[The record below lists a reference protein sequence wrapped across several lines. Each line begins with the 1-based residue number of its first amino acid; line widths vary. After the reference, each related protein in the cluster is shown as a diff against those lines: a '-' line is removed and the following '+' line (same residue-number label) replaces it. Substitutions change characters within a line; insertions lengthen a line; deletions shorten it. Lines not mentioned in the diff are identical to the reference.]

1 MQLEET
7 VVNKRG
13 KVLIP
18 VYAVGRLQELLLVV
32 EEYWQRHGLKVSR
45 DLETSAHYTVLYMA
59 IS

>member
-45 DLETSAHYTVLYMA
+45 DLETSAHCTVLYMA